1 MTYREIL
8 MKKLSSYQFMA
19 ADLKLYLDTHPNDK
33 GTLDKLKEYT
43 EKYMKERE
51 RFEKLYGGP
60 DGELGASLRY
70 LSQRF
75 TMPLPELKATLTD
88 IGTEAPALDKLLRL
102 SGY

>member
-1 MTYREIL
+1 MTDREIL

-51 RFEKLYGGP
+51 RFEKLYG
-60 DGELGASLRY
+60 
-70 LSQRF
+70 
-75 TMPLPELKATLTD
+75 PLTAD
-88 IGTEAPALDKLLRL
+88 DD
-102 SGY
+102 SGNKWQWIKNPWPWESEEEI